1 MITQRLGKRKCTL
14 QSQFRAAARSYLVCY
29 PAEVLLSVADYI
41 SNPEDGAV
49 GVIDHV
55 KVALLDIVVCD
66 GGQEVPPAVH
76 THSHMVM
83 FTPILLVTPGCLGQ
97 CFLTWCS

>member
-1 MITQRLGKRKCTL
+1 MW
-14 QSQFRAAARSYLVCY
+14 SYLVCY
-29 PAEVLLSVADYI
+29 PAEVLLSVADHI

-55 KVALLDIVVCD
+55 EVAPLDVVVCD

-76 THSHMVM
+76 TNSHTVM
-83 FTPILLVTPGCLGQ
+83 FTPILLVPPGGQDQRCLT
-97 CFLTWCS
+97 LCS